1 MTKKEL
7 KRYRQIEREIETLTE
22 YIKKLERKAEKVPIV
37 KDKVQ
42 SSQQEWP
49 YVQTHVTVDAPE
61 PVQYTKIQRLIIRN
75 ERMKEEAISEL
86 TRLDG
91 YIHSV
96 PDDRART
103 ILIAV
108 YINGHSQAQVAIDM
122 DLSYQRVS
130 NIISEILK
138 KY

>member
-7 KRYRQIEREIETLTE
+7 KQYRHIESEIATLE
-22 YIKKLERKAEKVPIV
+22 AYIANLERKAEKVPTV

-42 SSQQEWP
+42 SSQTEYP
-49 YVQTHVTVDAPE
+49 YIQTHVTVDAPE
-61 PVQYTKIQRLIIRN
+61 PRQYTKIQRLIIRN
-75 ERMKEEAISEL
+75 ERLKEEALAEL
-86 TRLDG
+86 TRLDT
-91 YIHSV
+91 YIHSI

-108 YINGHSQAQVAIDM
+108 YINGRSQAQVAIDM